1 VEEAK
6 TVAKTVNTQEK
17 QKFILWFLRNHRLQS
32 EAVYSIFE
40 YLLTDPDRLARVHFV
55 HDIAGLP
62 VGMVI
67 STICCEGPAF
77 FFRQA
82 GEETIRPAE
91 ALAYLQANPAT
102 DVFVSL
108 LFHERESS
116 PEYNKVVLQPVEFS
130 QLPLPVE
137 NQGLEAPWL
146 DELILQAQKAH
157 LYYRI
162 DKALDQHD
170 REAFFH
176 LVRLLKEHPPS
187 PNP

>member
-1 VEEAK
+1 MEEAK

-40 YLLTDPDRLARVHFV
+40 YLLTDPERLARVHFV
-55 HDIAGLP
+55 HDTTGLP
-62 VGMVI
+62 VGMVV

-77 FFRQA
+77 LFRYE
-82 GEETIRPAE
+82 GKETIRPGE

-108 LFHERESS
+108 LFHEWESS

-130 QLPLPVE
+130 QLPFTCRKP
-137 NQGLEAPWL
+137 GFGSSMA
-146 DELILQAQKAH
+146 
-157 LYYRI
+157 R
-162 DKALDQHD
+162 
-170 REAFFH
+170 
-176 LVRLLKEHPPS
+176 
-187 PNP
+187 

>member
-1 VEEAK
+1 
-6 TVAKTVNTQEK
+6 
-17 QKFILWFLRNHRLQS
+17 
-32 EAVYSIFE
+32 
-40 YLLTDPDRLARVHFV
+40 VHFV

>member
-1 VEEAK
+1 M
-6 TVAKTVNTQEK
+6 AKTVNTQEK

-82 GEETIRPAE
+82 GEETILPAE

>member
-1 VEEAK
+1 MAK
-6 TVAKTVNTQEK
+6 AVNTQEK

-55 HDIAGLP
+55 HDITGLP
-62 VGMVI
+62 VGMVV

-77 FFRQA
+77 IFRNA
-82 GEETIRPAE
+82 REETIRPAE
-91 ALAYLQANPAT
+91 ALSYLQANPDT

-108 LFHERESS
+108 LFHEWESS
-116 PEYNKVVLQPVEFS
+116 PEYSKVVLQPVEFS

-146 DELILQAQKAH
+146 DELIFQAQTAH

-162 DKALDQHD
+162 DKALDHQN
-170 REAFFH
+170 REEFFH
-176 LVRLLKEHPPS
+176 LVRLLKEHLLS
-187 PNP
+187 PQTR